1 MERASMEQLLTSFRE
16 GNVILFVGAGV
27 SMNLGLPSW
36 DSLIDKIAE
45 DLDYDPEIYKTFG
58 DHLALAEYYR
68 LTKGSIGELGSWM
81 DENWHTSDIDVST
94 SKVHEEIAKA
104 EFPIIY
110 TTNYDRW
117 LEHAF
122 DYYNMP
128 YTKISSVS
136 DLKNVK
142 DNSTQIVKFH
152 GDFDDNKSIVL
163 DETSYFERLG
173 FETPLDIK
181 LRSDILGKSVL
192 FIGYSLA
199 DVNIRFL
206 FYKLSMLWKAHHLGE
221 AQPKSYV
228 FSPKPNPVQKKIL
241 EQWGIEMISS
251 EIEHPGKALEDFLS
265 KFIGDSIKQ

>member
-1 MERASMEQLLTSFRE
+1 MEQLIRSFKE

-36 DSLIDKIAE
+36 DSLIDHIAE
-45 DLDYDPEIYKTFG
+45 ELDYDPEIYKTFG

-68 LTKGSIGELGSWM
+68 LKKGSIGSLRSWM
-81 DENWHTSDIDVST
+81 DRKWHASDIDVST
-94 SKVHEEIAKA
+94 SKVHENIAKA

-117 LEHAF
+117 LEYAL
-122 DYYNMP
+122 DYYKKP
-128 YTKISSVS
+128 YTKISSVA
-136 DLKNVK
+136 DLTKV
-142 DNSTQIVKFH
+142 DSNSTQIVKFH
-152 GDFDDNKSIVL
+152 GDFDDDKSIVL

-181 LRSDILGKSVL
+181 LRSDVLGKSVL

-199 DVNIRFL
+199 DINIRFL

-221 AQPKSYV
+221 SQPKSYV
-228 FSPKPNPVQKKIL
+228 FSPKPNPVQEKIL
-241 EQWGIEMISS
+241 EQWGIDMISS
-251 EIEHPGKALEDFLS
+251 DIEHPGKALEDFLS
-265 KFIGDSIKQ
+265 KFIDNS